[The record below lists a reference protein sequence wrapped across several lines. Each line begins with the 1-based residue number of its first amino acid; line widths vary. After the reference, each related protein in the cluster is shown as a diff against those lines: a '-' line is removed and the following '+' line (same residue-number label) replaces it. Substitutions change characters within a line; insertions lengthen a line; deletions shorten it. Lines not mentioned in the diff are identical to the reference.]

1 MFDLFKKKKQE
12 YSLLVDMGGTNIRLG
27 LTRNGRTFEQTTIL
41 KAAEFKSFDEALT
54 FYLKQTKEKPG
65 HLLMAAAGALY
76 NDTISL
82 SNNPWIISK
91 KEIQRRFSFQKVTL
105 INDFVAQALAVPLI
119 PEEKKIQITD
129 RGEVQKKAAILVIG
143 PGTGLGVSALVPN
156 ENAPGG
162 FFPVP
167 SEGGHISA
175 APQNKKES
183 ELIEGLRKSYQ
194 HISVERIVSGN
205 GLKLLYGHYLGKKHS
220 LKSEEISALAREG
233 DKAASQALLTMMD
246 FLGAAAGDLALA
258 FNTFG
263 GVYLAGGLLQN
274 EGMLGFLKKSNFR
287 KRFEEKGRMS
297 LYLEKIPTYLIADP
311 LSAFAGLGTLMEK
324 ERKKKH

>member
-1 MFDLFKKKKQE
+1 MFELFKKKKKE

-41 KAAEFKSFDEALT
+41 KAAEFKSFDEALA

-167 SEGGHISA
+167 PLQRAGSA
-175 APQNKKES
+175 AVSYLNHVVSESPFQLFVGGVEHAFLNLQPFS
-183 ELIEGLRKSYQ
+183 EL
-194 HISVERIVSGN
+194 SVEVGRLLFVVVYPVGCQFALESDAVVVEHPVGVTVSGSVD
-205 GLKLLYGHYLGKKHS
+205 GCSLGI
-220 LKSEEISALAREG
+220 LV
-233 DKAASQALLTMMD
+233 
-246 FLGAAAGDLALA
+246 FLGGAQKHLGVHARRILLVGLFRRQGDCERFLSVGRPSPEAL
-258 FNTFG
+258 G
-263 GVYLAGGLLQN
+263 GRRRLLN
-274 EGMLGFLKKSNFR
+274 RS
-287 KRFEEKGRMS
+287 
-297 LYLEKIPTYLIADP
+297 
-311 LSAFAGLGTLMEK
+311 
-324 ERKKKH
+324 